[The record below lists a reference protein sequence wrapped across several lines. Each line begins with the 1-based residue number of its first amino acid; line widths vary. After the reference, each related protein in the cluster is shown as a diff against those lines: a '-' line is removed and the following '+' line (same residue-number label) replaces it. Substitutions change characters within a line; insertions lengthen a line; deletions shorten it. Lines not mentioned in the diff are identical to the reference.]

1 MMSDLRSRSS
11 RYEETPIDR
20 KGKSNAND
28 QVDNSQVK
36 ASMSISMQ
44 KYLPNM

>member
-20 KGKSNAND
+20 KGKNNVND
-28 QVDNSQVK
+28 QVEQ
-36 ASMSISMQ
+36 
-44 KYLPNM
+44 